1 MPHEDKTEPE
11 FDGIVIGA
19 GHNGLVLANYL
30 VRSGLRV
37 LLLERRLQPGGGLS
51 TSEHVTRPGFLH
63 NLHSIN
69 HFAIT
74 RSPWWSDLN
83 LSERVTYIRP
93 EVEFAQPHRDGSAL
107 IIAPDLELTLNS
119 FKRLSVA
126 DARTFAELNPKAEL
140 WEDHILLPERY
151 CAPLP
156 DAERRALWGSS
167 QLGAEFIQ
175 HTDQMP
181 LDIVKDN
188 FENDRIRSLLLFK
201 LSIFGTINFET
212 VYHRSPAGTFVRA
225 LGVKNTYQ
233 LCKGGSWNLARG
245 LMERYLTAGGEYRN
259 LSSVARISMQA
270 GRATGVELESG
281 ERIKAK
287 FVASTLG
294 PHQTF
299 LDWVGR
305 SQLPDSLKAR
315 VDGFAYTSWGLWGAH
330 WALKEPPDYLAQVN
344 EPRIGRAQK
353 YHLGEETLDEVD
365 AQHEALLSGTFLRK
379 PQFGGGALTVLD
391 PSQAP
396 RGRHTAYAWQPVP
409 RLEEGKIPEIEAE
422 REEHARRTL
431 EVWSQYAPNM
441 TPDNV
446 LATYTYTPS
455 DYVQELPNMIGG
467 DIFMGAFSGN
477 QVMDNHF
484 GYRSEIPDLYMA
496 GSSVHPGG
504 AISGGPGYIA
514 ADVIVEAVGANRWW
528 PRIDLERHAEALRK
542 AHVEVPVGVNP

>member
-1 MPHEDKTEPE
+1 MPHENHSTAE

-51 TSEHVTRPGFLH
+51 TSDRLTRPGFLH

-74 RSPWWSDLN
+74 SSPWWRDLQ
-83 LSERVTYIRP
+83 LSERVSYINP

-107 IIAPDLELTLNS
+107 IIAPDLDATLTS
-119 FKRLSVA
+119 FRRLSPA
-126 DARTFAELNPKAEL
+126 DAATFAELNPKAEL
-140 WEDHILLPERY
+140 WEQHILLPERY
-151 CAPLP
+151 CEPLP
-156 DAERRALWGSS
+156 DNQRRALWGSS
-167 QLGAEFIQ
+167 ALGAEFIA
-175 HTDQMP
+175 HTDRMP
-181 LDIVKDN
+181 LEIVKSYFDN
-188 FENDRIRSLLLFK
+188 DHIRVLLLFK

-212 VYHRSPAGTFVRA
+212 VYHRSPAGTFARA
-225 LGVKNTYQ
+225 LGVRNTYQ
-233 LCKGGSWNLARG
+233 LCQGGSWNLARG
-245 LMERYLTAGGEYRN
+245 LMERYLVAGGEYRN
-259 LSSVARISMQA
+259 LASVARITIQG
-270 GRATGVELESG
+270 GRAAGVELASG
-281 ERIKAK
+281 ERIRSK

-299 LDWVGR
+299 FDWIGQ
-305 SQLPDSLKAR
+305 SQLPDALGAR
-315 VDGFAYTSWGLWGAH
+315 VGRFAYTSWGLWGAH
-330 WALKEPPDYLAQVN
+330 WAFKQPPRYLAEVN
-344 EPRIGRAQK
+344 EPLIGRAQK
-353 YHLGEETLDEVD
+353 YHLGEETMDEVD
-365 AQHEALLSGTFLRK
+365 AQHDALAGGTFLRK
-379 PQFGGGALTVLD
+379 PQFGGGALSVLD

-396 RGRHTAYAWQPVP
+396 AGLHTAYAWQPVP
-409 RLEEGKIPEIEAE
+409 RLEPGKLAEIEAE

-431 EVWSQYAPNM
+431 ATWSEYAPNM

-446 LATYTYTPS
+446 LAMATYTPS

-467 DIFMGAFSGN
+467 DIFMGAFSGG

-484 GYRSEIPDLYMA
+484 GYCSEIPNLYMA

-514 ADVIVEAVGANRWW
+514 AGVIVEALGATRWW
-528 PRIDLERHAEALRK
+528 PKIDLEQHAAALRN
-542 AHVEVPVGVNP
+542 ADIAAPVGVSS